1 MKKTLCLI
9 LGLNLMGCLGSQSAQ
24 SPGSA
29 PTTPL
34 KSLIATM
41 GCSVSNTNGAFTIQC
56 SDGSS
61 SSSGSPSLHVKD
73 GNGNN
78 YPNLL
83 WAGSMGSASAVLLN
97 TISGTTL
104 VYDGAG
110 SVLSVTETYFDGFN
124 CTGNSYAVP
133 INVVTKNQKLANA
146 QAWPGGTQAF
156 SIVGFSH
163 EPVYMQ
169 SEYTNN
175 QCASLTDTYL
185 SNVIK
190 IIPSGFDSSDPL
202 NIVLPLEIVSE

>member
-1 MKKTLCLI
+1 MKTIIFLTIGFSLT
-9 LGLNLMGCLGSQSAQ
+9 GCLESQSAQ
-24 SPGSA
+24 SGSSVPAAA
-29 PTTPL
+29 P
-34 KSLIATM
+34 KSLIAAM
-41 GCSVSNTNGAFTIQC
+41 GCSVSSTNGVFTIQC

-73 GNGNN
+73 GNGND

-83 WAGSMGSASAVLLN
+83 WAGSMGSATAVLLN
-97 TISGTTL
+97 TITGTTL
-104 VYDGAG
+104 VYDAAG
-110 SVLSVTETYFDGFN
+110 SVVAVSETYFDGFN

-133 INVVTKNQKLANA
+133 TNVVTKNQKLANA

-163 EPVYMQ
+163 EPVSMQ
-169 SEYTNN
+169 SQYSNN
-175 QCASLTDTYL
+175 ECTSLSDTYL

-202 NIVLPLEIVSE
+202 NIVLPLEIVSN